1 MHCEI
6 CHSKETV
13 SSVKHLNLN
22 LCWVCLRIKASVSRK
37 CVSDEDEDDVKQV
50 TSNHLIPSKKK
61 TV

>member
-13 SSVKHLNLN
+13 EAVKHLNLN
-22 LCWVCLRIKASVSRK
+22 LCWVCLRIKASTSRER
-37 CVSDEDEDDVKQV
+37 VSDEDEDGVKEV
-50 TSNHLIPSKKK
+50 ITNHLIPLKKK